1 MEVNL
6 YTRFLLFTLKEG
18 REAGLSQRPLTQC
31 SVHNLEYWSFPTG
44 RYYSQNRLWGFCIQ
58 KYAEKTISLLLHTEA
73 GWENNFTPF
82 AYRSEQREQFH
93 SFCIQKRAERTISL
107 LLHTEACRKN
117 NFTPA
122 YRSMQREWFHSF
134 FIQKH
139 ADRASSQVLYKTEE
153 EEKLFW
159 EFLLLLV
166 QLTMP
171 FSFLTHVQSIN
182 YSTFDLTLYNISM
195 IFDNDVSTQA

>member
-58 KYAEKTISLLLHTEA
+58 KYAEKTISLLLRTEA

-93 SFCIQKRAERTISL
+93 SFCIQKCADRTILLLLQTDACRENNFTPSAYRSVQKEQFHSCIQKHAERMISL
-107 LLHTEACRKN
+107 LLHTEACRQSK
-117 NFTPA
+117 FTGTLQDRRRRKAILGISVIACAANYAFFFP
-122 YRSMQREWFHSF
+122 HSRT
-134 FIQKH
+134 KH
-139 ADRASSQVLYKTEE
+139 
-153 EEKLFW
+153 
-159 EFLLLLV
+159 
-166 QLTMP
+166 QLQHIWP
-171 FSFLTHVQSIN
+171 YPL
-182 YSTFDLTLYNISM
+182 
-195 IFDNDVSTQA
+195 